1 MQNKNS
7 ACWMNGEIIPPEQA
21 VVSVFD
27 HGLLY
32 GDGVFEGIR
41 FYNGKAFRLS
51 EHLKRLQDSANVL
64 NIEIPYSDTALTKAV
79 EKLIDKNGNETGY
92 IRLIVTRG
100 VGSLGID
107 PANCHKPT
115 VVMMA
120 SPLSIVSAEKRRQ
133 GLRVMISGVRRMPVD
148 VLDPRVKSLNYLNN
162 VMAKMQANTAGM
174 DEAIMLN
181 AEGNIAEGS
190 ADNVFI
196 VKDGA
201 LYTPDVSCG
210 ALEGI
215 TRNIVIKLAGDYGVT
230 VRESRLTPYDLHS
243 ADECFLTGTGVELLP
258 VAKVDGRKMKT
269 CPGEMFAM
277 IEEGFRKVIQEET
290 KS

>member
-1 MQNKNS
+1 MQTENS

-32 GDGVFEGIR
+32 GDGIFEGIR
-41 FYNGKAFRLS
+41 FYHHKAFRLS
-51 EHLKRLQDSANVL
+51 EHLKRLQDSAAVL
-64 NIEIPYSDTALTKAV
+64 NIAIPYSEAALTQAV
-79 EKLIDKNGNETGY
+79 EDLVVKAGNKEGY

-107 PANCHKPT
+107 PSTCSQPT
-115 VVMMA
+115 VVMMTSA
-120 SPLSIVSAEKRRQ
+120 LSIVSAEKRQQ
-133 GLRVMISGVRRMPVD
+133 GLNVMIAGLRRMPVD

-162 VMAKMQANTAGM
+162 VMAKMQANAAGM
-174 DEAIMLN
+174 DEAILLN
-181 AEGNIAEGS
+181 AAGNIAEGS
-190 ADNVFI
+190 ADNVFL
-196 VKDGA
+196 VKDGS

-215 TRNIVIKLAGDYGVT
+215 TRNVVMAIARDSGITVIK
-230 VRESRLTPYDLHS
+230 SKLTPYDLYT

-258 VAKVDGRKMKT
+258 VAEVDGRKMKS
-269 CPGEMFAM
+269 CPGEMFGL
-277 IEEGFRKVIQEET
+277 IEKGFRKLIQQET
-290 KS
+290 Q